1 MCKKSESGT
10 LPGPEPSDHP
20 NFCLNFD
27 NAFIN
32 TVVDVVGPLHVK
44 NISGK
49 PIKCLKVTYV
59 YFLCDCK
66 ECYLELALKKRLSR
80 VKRPIFGYQETKG
93 W

>member
-49 PIKCLKVTYV
+49 PIKYLKVTYV

-66 ECYLELALKKRLSR
+66 ECSS
-80 VKRPIFGYQETKG
+80 
-93 W
+93 